1 MNMDVPNS
9 RRAIL
14 CPSAIMLQ
22 RARELRKQQT
32 PEERKLWTVL
42 RNRGLDGYKFK
53 RQVPIDIFIVDFLCE
68 EANLIIELDGG
79 QHLEQEEYD
88 TARTQFLKEN
98 GFRVIRFWN
107 NDVKNFFNA
116 VIEAIQLALKH

>member
-1 MNMDVPNS
+1 MAVIYN
-9 RRAIL
+9 RRKIL
-14 CPSAIMLQ
+14 NPSTEMLQ

-32 PEERKLWTVL
+32 PEERKLWLVL

-53 RQVPIDIFIVDFLCE
+53 RQVPIASFIVDFLCE

-79 QHLEQEEYD
+79 QHLEQEDYD
-88 TARTQFLKEN
+88 TARTQFLEEY

-107 NDVKNFFNA
+107 NEVENSFNE
-116 VIEAIQLALKH
+116 VVVAIQLALKS